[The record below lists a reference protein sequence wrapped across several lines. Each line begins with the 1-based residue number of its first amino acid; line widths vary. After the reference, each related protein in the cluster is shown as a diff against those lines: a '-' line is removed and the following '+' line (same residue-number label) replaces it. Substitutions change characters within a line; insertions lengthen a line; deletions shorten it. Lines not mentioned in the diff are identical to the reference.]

1 MTKDVSELDKKRQMT
16 ARDFIY
22 ILTIILTGVTAYF
35 SSYYSAKAERQQLQ
49 IQVEQNE
56 VVIEELETEL
66 KQYNLETMMY
76 ILNSIDEKVDNL
88 QKDIKDIRR
97 NRVN

>member
-1 MTKDVSELDKKRQMT
+1 MTDNKSELDKKRQMT

-22 ILTIILTGVTAYF
+22 ILTIILTGLTSYL
-35 SSYYSAKAERQQLQ
+35 SSYYSAKAERQEMSIKLD
-49 IQVEQNE
+49 QVERDLEE
-56 VVIEELETEL
+56 VSNEL

-76 ILNSIDEKVDNL
+76 ILNSIDDKVDNL

-97 NRVN
+97 NTN

>member
-1 MTKDVSELDKKRQMT
+1 MAETELDKKRQIT

-22 ILTIILTGVTAYF
+22 IVTILLTGATSYL
-35 SSYYSAKAERQQLQ
+35 SSYYGAKADRQELK
-49 IQVEQNE
+49 IQVESSKNDINDIKNQ
-56 VVIEELETEL
+56 L

-88 QKDIKDIRR
+88 QKDVKEIRNDR
-97 NRVN
+97 